1 MNDYRK
7 AMSHCEPPEELEQR
21 LEQRV
26 LWAAATR
33 KQTAVR
39 PWSFARK
46 GLLAA
51 VLTVLVLAVG
61 AGAAKLVN
69 WDGIFESA
77 FGRESAAS
85 PVTATAFQQ
94 VGVTAVCDDVT
105 LTVREALGDSKT
117 IYLILDYQVPE
128 TVDREWLREE
138 WELHGPAELI
148 DVEYYATGDWDWA
161 RFKEA
166 EGEAWADWNW
176 VEHESRSDYFSLGRP
191 TALRCSLSGE
201 QFPGGGGTMVSTE
214 GYDPET
220 GTMTFMLMFNT
231 DAAEKTL
238 QAQPLTL
245 VVLPPAFERD
255 GEIVPAADHPALITF
270 RPEYTAKVR
279 TGSVT
284 AADKSYVVSVEVSP
298 FTVSMDYYGSG
309 YRQMGDVRRD
319 TVLVLKDGTEVPV
332 TEVTQGYGG
341 GSSNSDS
348 LMKSRHNWDSQF
360 AEVFDAGAVEF
371 VRVGDIEIPLTGEE

>member
-1 MNDYRK
+1 MNDYQK
-7 AMSHCEPPEELEQR
+7 AMSHCAPPEELEER

-33 KQTAVR
+33 KQTTVR

-69 WDGIFESA
+69 GDGIFESA

-94 VGVTAVCDDVT
+94 VGVTAVSDDVT
-105 LTVREALGDSKT
+105 LTIREALGDSKT

-138 WELHGPAELI
+138 WELHGPAELV
-148 DVEYYATGDWDWA
+148 DVEYYATGDWDWE
-161 RFKEA
+161 RFREA
-166 EGEAWADWNW
+166 EGEAWAGKDWADFTWRTN
-176 VEHESRSDYFSLGRP
+176 YFSGQ
-191 TALRCSLSGE
+191 CSLYGERFPSG
-201 QFPGGGGTMVSTE
+201 GSKMTSTE

-220 GTMTFMLMFNT
+220 GTMTFMLMFST
-231 DAAEKTL
+231 DSGKKTL
-238 QAQPLTL
+238 QDQPLTL

-255 GEIVPAADHPALITF
+255 GEIVPVADHPALITF
-270 RPEYTAKVR
+270 QPEYAAKVR

-298 FTVSMDYYGSG
+298 FTVSVDYYGSG
-309 YRQMGDVRRD
+309 YMELEEVLGD
-319 TVLVLKDGTEVPV
+319 TVLVLADGTKVSV
-332 TEVTQGYGG
+332 TELTQGYGG
-341 GSSNSDS
+341 
-348 LMKSRHNWDSQF
+348 SRSVNEKFEKIRLSYDSQF
-360 AEVFDAGAVEF
+360 TEVFDAGAVEF

>member
-1 MNDYRK
+1 MNDYQK
-7 AMSHCEPPEELEQR
+7 AMSHCAPPEELEER

-33 KQTAVR
+33 KQTTVR

-138 WELHGPAELI
+138 WELHGPAELV
-148 DVEYYATGDWDWA
+148 DVEYYATGDWDWE
-161 RFKEA
+161 RFREA
-166 EGEAWADWNW
+166 EGEVWTEKDWADFTWRTN
-176 VEHESRSDYFSLGRP
+176 YFTGQ
-191 TALRCSLSGE
+191 CSLYGE
-201 QFPGGGGTMVSTE
+201 RFPNGGSKMTSTE

-220 GTMTFMLMFNT
+220 GTMTFMLMFST
-231 DAAEKTL
+231 DSGKKTL
-238 QAQPLTL
+238 QDQPLTL
-245 VVLPPAFERD
+245 VVLPPAFERN
-255 GEIVPAADHPALITF
+255 GEIVPVADHPALITF
-270 RPEYTAKVR
+270 QPEYTAKVR

-298 FTVSMDYYGSG
+298 FTVSVDYYGSG

-371 VRVGDIEIPLTGEE
+371 VRAGDIEIPLTGEE